1 MKIGWGGPGLVHAHF
16 WYFSSAL
23 AMRVGVAGRESDT
36 THEETLT
43 LKM

>member
-1 MKIGWGGPGLVHAHF
+1 MKIEWGGSGLVHAHF

-23 AMRVGVAGRESDT
+23 AMWVGVAGCESDT
-36 THEETLT
+36 AHEETLT